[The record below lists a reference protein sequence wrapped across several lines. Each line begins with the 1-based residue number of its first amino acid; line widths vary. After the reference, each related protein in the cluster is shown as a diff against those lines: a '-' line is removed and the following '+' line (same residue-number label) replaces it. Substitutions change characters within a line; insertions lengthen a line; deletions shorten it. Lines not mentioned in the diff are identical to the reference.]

1 MIVKQATNRISTHLP
16 EAMEPSIFSE
26 RPSLLITMCV
36 VPSTQLV
43 ELGAQVTPCSL
54 RNLEMAFL
62 SSSEYPDRMNIL
74 GGEGVGPKGQERA
87 QLDQRSVAK

>member
-1 MIVKQATNRISTHLP
+1 
-16 EAMEPSIFSE
+16 MEPSIFSE
-26 RPSLLITMCV
+26 RPSLLITICV

-62 SSSEYPDRMNIL
+62 SSSEYPERINIF
-74 GGEGVGPKGQERA
+74 GGEGVGPEVRYRE
-87 QLDQRSVAK
+87 LS

>member
-1 MIVKQATNRISTHLP
+1 
-16 EAMEPSIFSE
+16 MEPSIFSE

-36 VPSTQLV
+36 VPGTQFV

-62 SSSEYPDRMNIL
+62 SSSEYPDRMNIF
-74 GGEGVGPKGQERA
+74 GGVGVGPK
-87 QLDQRSVAK
+87 VK